1 MLMSVFHGL
10 ESKWLLLLLLLQFL
24 VLQIEDS
31 VVTFRKNSGQQ
42 RMGNKTGSAGNR
54 RKGSIS

>member
-1 MLMSVFHGL
+1 
-10 ESKWLLLLLLLQFL
+10 LLQFL

-54 RKGSIS
+54 RKGSIG